1 MDFIVFQTDCFTL
14 PVFMVMY
21 STSY

>member
-14 PVFMVMY
+14 SVFMVMY
-21 STSY
+21 STSH